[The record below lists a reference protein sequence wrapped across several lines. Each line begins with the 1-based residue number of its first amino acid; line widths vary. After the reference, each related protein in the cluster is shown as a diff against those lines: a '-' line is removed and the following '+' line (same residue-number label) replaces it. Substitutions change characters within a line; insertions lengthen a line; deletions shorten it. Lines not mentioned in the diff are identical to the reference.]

1 MELDKEIN
9 ELIKMCKE
17 GPYWD
22 FKKEWY
28 HKEKDSDMLI
38 DIICMANNKVD
49 RDAYIIIGV
58 DESDNYRICDV
69 VDDENRRNTQ
79 QLTDFLSSKE
89 FAGDATP
96 NVTVETIRIQD
107 ASIDVIV
114 VKNSLNAPYYLQKRF
129 KQVASGNIYVRLADA
144 NSPRDRSADF
154 SDVEYLWRKHF
165 GMFLSPEEKV
175 KKYLQCPEDW
185 SCSLSSV
192 GSRWYYNYFPE
203 FTIELTR
210 ELAGNT
216 SLAYYLL
223 NQLNPVISPRW
234 GEITIRYNQEILE
247 KIQAVGLDNGKC
259 YTAAPSSGGIS
270 FVNNPV
276 WDITYNYFVKDDIPY
291 LVHQFYN
298 KDNSY
303 DISIAKQKYESCI
316 LLFNSEG
323 EREKFDCY
331 ALKHW
336 DDRRKYEQNI
346 YIPGIPKEYPGND
359 MSILKKQYVNAQIL
373 IRMLE
378 DFRQSTSF
386 GAKAS

>member
-1 MELDKEIN
+1 MELYKEIN
-9 ELIKMCKE
+9 ELIKMRKE
-17 GPYWD
+17 GLYWD

-69 VDDENRRNTQ
+69 ADDENRRNTQ
-79 QLTDFLSSKE
+79 QLTDFLSGKE
-89 FAGDATP
+89 FAGDSTP

-129 KQVASGNIYVRLADA
+129 KQVASGNIYVRLENS
-144 NSPRDRSADF
+144 NSPRDRAADY

-165 GMFLSPEEKV
+165 GTFLSPEEKV
-175 KKYLQCPEDW
+175 KRYLQRPADW
-185 SCSLSSV
+185 SCSSSSV

-234 GEITIRYNQEILE
+234 GEITIRYNQEILD

-259 YTAAPSSGGIS
+259 YTAAPSSGGFS
-270 FVNNPV
+270 FLNNPFC
-276 WDITYNYFVKDDIPY
+276 DITYNYFVKDDIPY
-291 LVHQFYN
+291 LVHQFY
-298 KDNSY
+298 KRDNSY
-303 DISIAKQKYESCI
+303 DISFAKKKYESCI
-316 LLFNSEG
+316 LMFNSED
-323 EREKFDCY
+323 EREEFDCY

-336 DDRRKYEQNI
+336 GDRRKYEQNI
-346 YIPGIPKEYPGND
+346 YIPDIPKEYPGND
-359 MSILKKQYVNAQIL
+359 MSILKDQYINAQIL
-373 IRMLE
+373 IRMLD

-386 GAKAS
+386 ATKAS